1 MQIRPVAP
9 TTLARRPL
17 AVATTA
23 KPAVQPTT
31 KPAAAP
37 VKPQT
42 DAGFGSDIFQSGL
55 YALMNIGQL
64 VKLPAGLS
72 GIVQMLPKSTL
83 GIVNIALGGMNAF
96 KDWRSLSNP
105 LNTRNSDNYTRL
117 AGDAAVIV
125 GGVALLAGA
134 AVAPVVPLIGAGVA
148 ALGCTAGLT
157 TAGPTT
163 GRRATVTAG
172 RTERTVI

>member
-23 KPAVQPTT
+23 KPAAQPTM
-31 KPAAAP
+31 KPTAAV

-42 DAGFGSDIFQSGL
+42 DPGFGSDIFQSIL
-55 YALMNIGQL
+55 FSLANLGQI

-72 GIVQMLPKSTL
+72 GIVQSLPKQSL
-83 GIVNIALGGMNAF
+83 GIANLMFGAMNAF
-96 KDWRSLSNP
+96 KDWKSLKNP

-117 AGDAAVIV
+117 AGDAAMLV
-125 GGVALLAGA
+125 GGVALVAGA

-148 ALGCTAGLT
+148 AAGFL
-157 TAGPTT
+157 A
-163 GRRATVTAG
+163 RAVG
-172 RTERTVI
+172 IWNDESRW